1 MRRRP
6 GFEVLL
12 LVLLLGCEGTK
23 ASPTV
28 VTSDPSPQTSS
39 KPAAVSSAS
48 SAASNSPARPSLDQ
62 DQAAVKQTFLAYQKA
77 IGEKRGDQAADLAA
91 QKTIAYFEWSRK
103 SALTM
108 PEDELRKQS
117 LLDRM
122 QVLVLRAKVDPATL
136 RKMDGLL
143 HKLITVNEVSSR
155 ALRPEPLDVSRIV
168 SQLSE
173 EKVPAHFKFHN
184 MVPPCLTL
192 VSDGYFFRLV
202 MASLIENAAAYHP
215 SEPSHTPEIRVSAI
229 ENPAF
234 VTVTVADNGLGIPR
248 EMQEKVF
255 EMFVRGTVQG
265 HGNGLGLYVAK
276 AASERIHGKLACGDS
291 HMGGSEFV
299 FTVANRP

>member
-39 KPAAVSSAS
+39 KPAVVSSAS
-48 SAASNSPARPSLDQ
+48 SAASNSSARPSLEQ

-136 RKMDGLL
+136 RKMDGRGLFV
-143 HKLITVNEVSSR
+143 HAVNEGMVGKEAQSLVPGACEVNGDTAQLGLS
-155 ALRPEPLDVSRIV
+155 AGGQTLRPQQGFRFDRENGKWKLDVMSI
-168 SQLSE
+168 
-173 EKVPAHFKFHN
+173 
-184 MVPPCLTL
+184 
-192 VSDGYFFRLV
+192 
-202 MASLIENAAAYHP
+202 ASVAEGPLKQMLKSIDPDENAA
-215 SEPSHTPEIRVSAI
+215 IVK
-229 ENPAF
+229 
-234 VTVTVADNGLGIPR
+234 VTEQIAQKPLARTIWIAPD
-248 EMQEKVF
+248 
-255 EMFVRGTVQG
+255 
-265 HGNGLGLYVAK
+265 
-276 AASERIHGKLACGDS
+276 AAH
-291 HMGGSEFV
+291 
-299 FTVANRP
+299 